1 MSKCKRCCKEF
12 KYQWCLQ
19 RHLDRK
25 MPCKE
30 KVSNESIN
38 EANKSNNVTKV
49 ADESSDV
56 AVESSKVA
64 TESSDIKINS
74 NIKCKFCNKSFG
86 RKVELKKHE
95 NSVCKEKNDHVR
107 RLELMLNIQY
117 PNNIKHTQCRFCNKI
132 YSEKC
137 GLTKHLKKCQEKQNY
152 AETLEAKLKE
162 NQTKQQHI
170 TNNTINN
177 NILLN
182 VSAETLKKFGKEDT
196 DHITNEYL
204 RRVIGRLG
212 VTLPKVVST
221 VAKKIYF
228 DKNKPENQTVQI
240 TNVRSQWAKVS
251 NGSDYE
257 LQPLGEAVSGVR
269 NKVTDLYVERQCDYF
284 DYFMKVNCRIYKL
297 DNLNNQ
303 NYLARTLED
312 KDDQKNAS
320 KLKSEIDREVK
331 SSIYNIN
338 KKNQITISK

>member
-1 MSKCKRCCKEF
+1 MSECKNCCKEF

-25 MPCKE
+25 MPCRKYVPNNPVPIPNNPVHIQ
-30 KVSNESIN
+30 KNQIHIPNSPVSIPKNPTSCRYCLQEFSTKTN
-38 EANKSNNVTKV
+38 HNKHV
-49 ADESSDV
+49 
-56 AVESSKVA
+56 
-64 TESSDIKINS
+64 KI
-74 NIKCKFCNKSFG
+74 
-86 RKVELKKHE
+86 
-95 NSVCKEKNDHVR
+95 CKEKDDAVR
-107 RLELMLNIQY
+107 SLEIQLDISYNKPEINI
-117 PNNIKHTQCRFCNKI
+117 CRFC
-132 YSEKC
+132 
-137 GLTKHLKKCQEKQNY
+137 KKSFPHKTNHTRHIKTCKAKQEY
-152 AETLEAKLKE
+152 RETLEAKLKE

-182 VSAETLKKFGKEDT
+182 VSAETLKKFGKENT

-221 VAKKIYF
+221 VAKQIYF

-251 NGSDYE
+251 DGSNYE

-284 DYFMKVNCRIYKL
+284 DYFMKVNCRIDKL

-312 KDDQKNAS
+312 KEDQKNAS

-331 SSIYNIN
+331 SSMYNIN
-338 KKNQITISK
+338 KKNQITISA

>member
-30 KVSNESIN
+30 KTSIASSIPSICFNITPVDSNTPSVDSDTPSIN
-38 EANKSNNVTKV
+38 SLQCNFCLEVFSRSDNLGKHTK
-49 ADESSDV
+49 
-56 AVESSKVA
+56 
-64 TESSDIKINS
+64 I
-74 NIKCKFCNKSFG
+74 
-86 RKVELKKHE
+86 
-95 NSVCKEKNDHVR
+95 CKEKDDYVR
-107 RLELMLNIQY
+107 NIELQLDITC
-117 PNNIKHTQCRFCNKI
+117 IKSNKHQCRFCKQQLSKSSNHTRHIKTC
-132 YSEKC
+132 KA
-137 GLTKHLKKCQEKQNY
+137 KQEY
-152 AETLEAKLKE
+152 RETLEAKLKE

-284 DYFMKVNCRIYKL
+284 DYFMKVNCRIDKL